1 MILQG
6 IAPSQGEGLPLLNC
20 SLPLKIDSRLA
31 LLVEVGFQFGEV
43 LVSGRDR
50 QSKMQ
55 HHETKQPNSSNK
67 LLLFWRL
74 LVCTLAGYWA
84 FNVITCICAA
94 SDQHRVQGASRI
106 PSNIQ
111 WWHGLVTRHNRHFSC
126 CPTQQCT
133 SAMHTCSI

>member
-20 SLPLKIDSRLA
+20 PLPLKIDSRLA

-67 LLLFWRL
+67 LLLFLAVTRL
-74 LVCTLAGYWA
+74 HSGWILGLQRHNMYLCSVR
-84 FNVITCICAA
+84 
-94 SDQHRVQGASRI
+94 SASRSGCI
-106 PSNIQ
+106 SYPE
-111 WWHGLVTRHNRHFSC
+111 
-126 CPTQQCT
+126 
-133 SAMHTCSI
+133 